1 MCSFYFEGY
10 ENSVPVFNMEE
21 LFSGTSAQLAAR
33 SPTGI
38 PLQLSVANAGVASFT
53 CPNTI
58 GPMENTFQFK
68 DRHLSALG
76 FLFYQVNLPGPQ
88 YVTLQVTFAQVMAG
102 GTGSIQNLNP
112 GDGNILIPEATRC
125 VVFQVIP
132 RGNS

>member
-10 ENSVPVFNMEE
+10 ENSIPVFNMDQ
-21 LFSGTSAQLAAR
+21 LFAGTTSQLAAR

-38 PLQLSVANAGVASFT
+38 PLQLAVANAGVATFT

-58 GPMENTFQFK
+58 GPMDNTFQFK

-88 YVTLQVTFAQVMAG
+88 YVTLQIAFAQVTAG
-102 GTGSIQNLNP
+102 GSVGVVNLNP
-112 GDGNILIPEATRC
+112 GDGNILVPEASRC
-125 VVFQVIP
+125 VVFQVLP
-132 RGNS
+132 RGSS